1 MTNGSDLN
9 LSKEELEALRQ
20 GIADGSIASN
30 AGVMAEGDI
39 APWALA
45 SGGERGFGELH
56 ALHLLNERLARGLR
70 QVFQPMLRLQPR
82 VSAGTVL
89 MEKFENYADGFENF
103 LSLNIVR
110 MEPLRGNGL
119 IVLKPDLVGALVDA
133 YYGGR
138 GEPPAQRLPDFT
150 AAEDRVIQ
158 ALLERMFV
166 SLSAAWGDIFSLHFA
181 RVSSESHPQFLS
193 FLEGDDMV
201 VVARFIVQLPRGLS
215 SPIDIVYPLQA
226 LKPLL
231 PLLRMKVITE
241 PGDADPLWDRKLRD
255 ALLDV
260 ELPVRSILAEP
271 MVPFRKII
279 DLKVGDVIPIS
290 VPEELQMLVEKIS
303 FGIGT
308 PGESNGNAALRIRA
322 ISQPVAATNR

>member
-1 MTNGSDLN
+1 MTNTPDLN
-9 LSKEELEALRQ
+9 LSKEELDALRQ

-30 AGVMAEGDI
+30 AGVMPDGDI
-39 APWALA
+39 APWSFA
-45 SGGERGFGELH
+45 SGGDRSFGDLH

-70 QVFQPMLRLQPR
+70 QVFQPMLRIQPK

-89 MEKFENYADGFENF
+89 MESFENYADGFDDF

-119 IVLKPDLVGALVDA
+119 IVLKPELVGALVDA
-133 YYGGR
+133 YYGGK
-138 GEPPAQRLPDFT
+138 GEPPAHRLPDFT
-150 AAEDRVIQ
+150 PAEDRVIQ

-166 SLSAAWGDIFSLHFA
+166 SLNSAWGDIFTLNFA

-193 FLEGDDMV
+193 FLEGDDVV

-271 MVPFRKII
+271 TVPFRTILS
-279 DLKVGDVIPIS
+279 LKVGDVIPIN
-290 VPEELQMLVEKIS
+290 VPEELHMLVEKTP
-303 FGIGT
+303 FGVGT
-308 PGESNGNAALRIRA
+308 PGEANGNAALQIRA
-322 ISQPVAATNR
+322 IAPPYAATNR